1 MHVTPDN
8 PFCSDGLESAVST
21 IDHAVPF
28 QCSANVC
35 SVPPIAP
42 SPTAQQSEALTQA
55 TVPSSF
61 SWEGLVS
68 GVLTT
73 NHAVPFQC
81 SARVCPPACPTV
93 QQSELLTQSTPPR
106 MLTELGFGVVTMD
119 HALPFQCSAKV
130 WSVVLVPFPNPVAQQ
145 STLLTQ
151 STPLSAFN
159 VDALGFGV

>member
-1 MHVTPDN
+1 
-8 PFCSDGLESAVST
+8 
-21 IDHAVPF
+21 
-28 QCSANVC
+28 
-35 SVPPIAP
+35 
-42 SPTAQQSEALTQA
+42 
-55 TVPSSF
+55 
-61 SWEGLVS
+61 
-68 GVLTT
+68 
-73 NHAVPFQC
+73 
-81 SARVCPPACPTV
+81 
-93 QQSELLTQSTPPR
+93 